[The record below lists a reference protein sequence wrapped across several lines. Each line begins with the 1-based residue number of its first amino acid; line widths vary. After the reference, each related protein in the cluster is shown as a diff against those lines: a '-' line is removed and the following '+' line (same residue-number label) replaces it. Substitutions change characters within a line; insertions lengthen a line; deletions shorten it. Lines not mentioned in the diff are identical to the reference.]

1 MEELS
6 ASSSSSHLSDTCN
19 NENVGE
25 SGRIQSFRESGNWQQ
40 TQNKPRGLQAVGK
53 MPSLVRKRG
62 DTEPGTVW
70 VTNEESLSPNTAK
83 QEYSRHKNFKQRT
96 SRNSRI
102 KPTNNSWQRQSS
114 KSRSPT
120 HTVNMATGKVESPSP
135 LIPKTER
142 AKSYK
147 GFQPSPPLN
156 ESRDEKTKTRRSK
169 NSASKSPLRDEIQQY
184 LGSSTSTSNSPKRDD
199 KTSYHRSQRATLP
212 GARAA
217 SNEET
222 DKKKLTSNRTSS
234 HHSPISTA
242 RPGMVM
248 ENAPRNAK
256 EFLRSTISSRRSA
269 PRSSV
274 SRSPARMD
282 NASSSQRKSSYISN
296 HQSFQIAHNDPTSS
310 RQPAPKTTNNIEFGS
325 LHQERTL
332 PFSPSQDQMETRS
345 DSSTTEGQAEDIEVP
360 AVLAPVSPVVKTETI
375 NESVGC
381 YRTRRKGILL
391 VIIVLVLF
399 AGIAIGVVVP
409 KPREKNSME
418 DSVESKPMPTSAPTS
433 MERLKDIMTV
443 LESISSKESLEDVAS
458 PQRQALEWL
467 SFSDEA
473 QLSPLDTS
481 IKERYLLALLYFTW
495 GGNYWFDSTDFLSG
509 KNACFWKGVTC
520 NNDAVIAIQLPRNN
534 VMGGSIPIEICDFD
548 SLRHLDLTGNHIGG
562 PIPKEIEEC
571 KNLVAFSVAGNSIS
585 GSIPTELGGCTNL
598 VELRLDLN
606 EFIGTLP
613 TTIGLLSNLEYVSLS
628 KNVITGNLPSEMGNL
643 RNLKS
648 LVMASCKLDTLPNEL
663 ENLLLLHQIDL
674 GDNLLSGNIPSSLGA
689 LTKLTELRLENN
701 RFQSS
706 IPTIL
711 GNLVDLK
718 ILRLDNNDLSG
729 SIPESFGK
737 LVNLSDAQ
745 FQSNDL
751 EGDIDPIFC
760 THEEQDIETLISDC
774 SGFSPAISCSC
785 CSSCWS

>member
-6 ASSSSSHLSDTCN
+6 ASSSSSHLSDTSN

-25 SGRIQSFRESGNWQQ
+25 SGRIQSFRE

-53 MPSLVRKRG
+53 MPSLVRK
-62 DTEPGTVW
+62 
-70 VTNEESLSPNTAK
+70 
-83 QEYSRHKNFKQRT
+83 
-96 SRNSRI
+96 
-102 KPTNNSWQRQSS
+102 S

-120 HTVNMATGKVESPSP
+120 HTVNMATGTVESPSP

-147 GFQPSPPLN
+147 GFQRSPPLN

-169 NSASKSPLRDEIQQY
+169 NSASKSPLRDEIRQY
-184 LGSSTSTSNSPKRDD
+184 LGSSKSTSNSPKRDD
-199 KTSYHRSQRATLP
+199 KMPYHRSQRATLP

-222 DKKKLTSNRTSS
+222 DKKKLTSSRTSS

-242 RPGMVM
+242 RPGMVV

-274 SRSPARMD
+274 SRSPPKTSFKGQRRSASMD

-296 HQSFQIAHNDPTSS
+296 DQSFQIAHNDPTSS
-310 RQPAPKTTNNIEFGS
+310 RQPAPENTNNIESGS

-332 PFSPSQDQMETRS
+332 SSSFSSSSQDQMETRS

-375 NESVGC
+375 NETVGC
-381 YRTRRKGILL
+381 YRTKRKGILL
-391 VIIVLVLF
+391 LLIVLVLF

-409 KPREKNSME
+409 KPPETNSME
-418 DSVESKPMPTSAPTS
+418 DSVESKPMPTSAPTL
-433 MERLKDIMTV
+433 MERLKDIMAV
-443 LESISSKESLEDVAS
+443 LESISSKETLEDVTS

-473 QLSPLDTS
+473 QLSPLDTT

-520 NNDAVIAIQLPRNN
+520 NNDAVFAIQLSRNN

-562 PIPKEIEEC
+562 PIPKEIEKC
-571 KNLVAFSVAGNSIS
+571 KN
-585 GSIPTELGGCTNL
+585 
-598 VELRLDLN
+598 R
-606 EFIGTLP
+606 
-613 TTIGLLSNLEYVSLS
+613 
-628 KNVITGNLPSEMGNL
+628 
-643 RNLKS
+643 
-648 LVMASCKLDTLPNEL
+648 
-663 ENLLLLHQIDL
+663 
-674 GDNLLSGNIPSSLGA
+674 
-689 LTKLTELRLENN
+689 
-701 RFQSS
+701 
-706 IPTIL
+706 
-711 GNLVDLK
+711 
-718 ILRLDNNDLSG
+718 
-729 SIPESFGK
+729 
-737 LVNLSDAQ
+737 
-745 FQSNDL
+745 
-751 EGDIDPIFC
+751 
-760 THEEQDIETLISDC
+760 
-774 SGFSPAISCSC
+774 
-785 CSSCWS
+785 